1 MTLLLA
7 VAGITNAS
15 AWWVGNSAVNLN
27 GYWYYC
33 GTNLNWCTGGA
44 FDGADLGTITSLQ
57 LGGQSQVYADGYQ
70 WDYNSDGGE
79 YGIKMGYK
87 IDGIYVESQVITFQK
102 IDYRDNNNIC
112 QSGGS
117 DFSTVS
123 IDISNL
129 HPGEHTIEVWF
140 VSNNV
145 WDSNNSQN
153 YKATFTISSGPVNY
167 LKADG
172 TTGTETAT
180 LLTGSETTIGSE
192 SAVTW
197 YVVTGIVKYTDE
209 VNIKGTVNLILAD
222 ECEMNMGTDTHPIN
236 GTAIWVDS
244 DIPGNL
250 TIYGQEDGTGNLTIY
265 ATGRGI
271 STRYDGY
278 ITINGGIVNTIDD
291 DSGIYTGNFTI
302 NGGTLITSSQGAG
315 IEVDQNI
322 TINGGSINATG
333 NIGIISNGGN
343 ITITYGSVIAIGH
356 YLYGINANDITIEG
370 GEINATG
377 WDAGIYAKDVTI
389 EGGEITA
396 SGKEEGIYAYN
407 NINIYGGTIT
417 ASGEEDGIYASEGD
431 ITISGGTVIA
441 NGDERGIFTAEGNIA
456 VKGGTVT
463 ATGGDYG
470 NIRGIGI
477 SIFDGTV
484 NATNSAYG
492 IYAGTDDGNINIYGG
507 TVNITGNVDALRGRI
522 INICGGVVSAY
533 DSNIYTENIT
543 LNGGTVT
550 SSSYNGTVKV
560 ASGFT
565 YTDGTNYY
573 DPGHELTDIEIDAL
587 NSASPSKTLQPSS
600 ANLTANSADGNY
612 WSTFYFGSKGFTI
625 DEGVN
630 AFAYTATYGLN
641 SETNEYEITLHKLGE
656 DGKSIPEGTAVIIVS
671 STASVSMTPND
682 NLGKFSGTNNL
693 HGVDVA
699 TATSV
704 ITSELGQGTIFVLGK
719 TPDNDDFGFH
729 KYIGATMPARKA
741 FLLIP
746 SPNEALARGI
756 SVVFD
761 DDSTT
766 GIKAVNREE
775 RIVNSDDAWF
785 DLQGRKIQEPTQR
798 GLYIHNGKKIVVK

>member
-1 MTLLLA
+1 MTKRKTLLYLVARAAMTLLLA

-27 GYWYYC
+27 GNWYYC

-102 IDYRDNNNIC
+102 IDFRDNNNIC

-117 DFSTVS
+117 AFSTVS

-180 LLTGSETTIGSE
+180 LLTKNIFTEPE
-192 SAVTW
+192 SGCYVDEYGYYVDNDGW
-197 YVVTGIVKYTDE
+197 YVVEDDIEFDNTLHLNGTINLVLADGADVTFTDGNGVSYDGSLFIYSQSTDNSQGSLTTEGVFNDLSGTLTINGSFINSNIYGICGDRVTINGGCVSAVNTDDYQSYGIDA
-209 VNIKGTVNLILAD
+209 NYLTINGGTVTAS
-222 ECEMNMGTDTHPIN
+222 GTDYGIN
-236 GTAIWVDS
+236 ANNT
-244 DIPGNL
+244 
-250 TIYGQEDGTGNLTIY
+250 
-265 ATGRGI
+265 
-271 STRYDGY
+271 
-278 ITINGGIVNTIDD
+278 ITINGGTVTA
-291 DSGIYTGNFTI
+291 SGT
-302 NGGTLITSSQGAG
+302 
-315 IEVDQNI
+315 D
-322 TINGGSINATG
+322 
-333 NIGIISNGGN
+333 
-343 ITITYGSVIAIGH
+343 
-356 YLYGINANDITIEG
+356 YGINANNTITI
-370 GEINATG
+370 
-377 WDAGIYAKDVTI
+377 
-389 EGGEITA
+389 
-396 SGKEEGIYAYN
+396 
-407 NINIYGGTIT
+407 
-417 ASGEEDGIYASEGD
+417 
-431 ITISGGTVIA
+431 
-441 NGDERGIFTAEGNIA
+441 
-456 VKGGTVT
+456 KGGTVT
-463 ATGGDYG
+463 ATGYSGIYTEG
-470 NIRGIGI
+470 IFTIRSGEVTANSEYDSGIYADLKITIDGGTINATGPYTGI
-477 SIFDGTV
+477 SSEYDIIINGGNVTATATDNSFGAIFSSDGYV
-484 NATNSAYG
+484 IINGGDINATGVKYG
-492 IYAGTDDGNINIYGG
+492 IYC
-507 TVNITGNVDALRGRI
+507 VNGITIA
-522 INICGGVVSAY
+522 
-533 DSNIYTENIT
+533 
-543 LNGGTVT
+543 GGTVT

-560 ASGFT
+560 ADGFI
-565 YTDGTNYY
+565 YSDGTNNN
-573 DPGHELTDIEIDAL
+573 LTGTINTSSY
-587 NSASPSKTLQPSS
+587 NSETTLSLIG

-699 TATSV
+699 TATSD

-719 TPDNDDFGFH
+719 TTGNDDFGFH
-729 KYIGATMPARKA
+729 RYTGETMPARKA
-741 FLLIP
+741 FLLINEAN
-746 SPNEALARGI
+746 NEALARGI